1 MAYRLNRLDGPVF
14 IAVWKPLLTE
24 FYIHHRLESCGK
36 NTCFLSRMVN
46 GATAG
51 PVHKKRR
58 VSNTSSNGG
67 GGSGSR
73 GSANH
78 LTGDQI
84 RRLREQ
90 RQEQKARE
98 KARQEQRSGQ
108 ADRTSSSN
116 SSAISRPAAAGR
128 RFQMHY
134 GYKLL
139 LKISHDRTNQDSW
152 PIR

>member
-1 MAYRLNRLDGPVF
+1 
-14 IAVWKPLLTE
+14 
-24 FYIHHRLESCGK
+24 
-36 NTCFLSRMVN
+36 MVN

-67 GGSGSR
+67 GSSGR

-98 KARQEQRSGQ
+98 KARQEQRSVQ
-108 ADRTSSSN
+108 AAAASDRTSSSN
-116 SSAISRPAAAGR
+116 SSAISRPAIGR
-128 RFQMHY
+128 KAQMDMAILY
-134 GYKLL
+134 TQPQLSNIRVSSYKG
-139 LKISHDRTNQDSW
+139 H
-152 PIR
+152 

>member
-1 MAYRLNRLDGPVF
+1 
-14 IAVWKPLLTE
+14 
-24 FYIHHRLESCGK
+24 
-36 NTCFLSRMVN
+36 MVN
-46 GATAG
+46 GATVG

-58 VSNTSSNGG
+58 VSNTSSNG

-98 KARQEQRSGQ
+98 KARQEQRSVQ
-108 ADRTSSSN
+108 AAAASDRTSSSSN
-116 SSAISRPAAAGR
+116 STGISRPAAAGR
-128 RFQMHY
+128 QKAYPESSDGY
-134 GYKLL
+134 G
-139 LKISHDRTNQDSW
+139 
-152 PIR
+152 